1 MRKDIVS
8 IIIFTFLLIFYLFSQ
23 VDNIYGEYL
32 ISKVKKKISMN
43 LENVKLT
50 NLLKALSI
58 QSGLNFICS
67 EAVKERKL
75 TVYLDNVPLR
85 EAIDIIFKAN
95 GLSYDYYPEANL
107 FVVKEIGK
115 PTVELQTKIYK
126 LKYVRVEGSRIEKE
140 VGNVSE
146 SSGSNFSGE
155 EGEVKSK
162 IKEAVKVVLSEY
174 GKVIEE
180 PSTNSLIV
188 VDVPSQFPI
197 IDKVIESLDK
207 PQPKVLIEAEIL
219 DVSRTSIDKLGIKW
233 PENLIKLD
241 VTGARMTAFPFF
253 GSKKNVSGNSST
265 LNIEETPG
273 GWKDVSWSA
282 NNFGPS
288 ILTVI
293 GAELALKFFESQSDT
308 KLLARPKV
316 LTLSGETAEIKITT
330 DEAIGVK
337 KTESAEGGTIEYTIE
352 RAETGTKLRV
362 TPQVNLE
369 TGEIT
374 LVIEAIQKVALDS
387 GFTTQA
393 FIVGTIK
400 NPEERSTRTVVR
412 LKDGEVLLIG
422 GLIKRNEE
430 KNNYRVPFISHIPI
444 LGSLFKE
451 KDKNITER
459 ELLVFLTPH
468 IVKEVEYLLPK
479 KSKLKLREQSISLLR
494 KKIITSFLDKFS
506 K

>member
-32 ISKVKKKISMN
+32 INKVKKKISIN

-140 VGNVSE
+140 AGSLSE
-146 SSGSNFSGE
+146 SSNSNSSGE
-155 EGEVKSK
+155 AVKSK
-162 IKEAVKVVLSEY
+162 IKEAVEAVLSEY

-188 VDVPSQFPI
+188 VDIPSQFPI
-197 IDKVIESLDK
+197 IDKIIESLDK

-219 DVSRTSIDKLGIKW
+219 DVSKTSIDKLGIKW
-233 PENLIKLD
+233 PESLIKLD
-241 VTGARMTAFPFF
+241 VTGARMTAFPFW
-253 GSKKNVSGNSST
+253 GSKKNVSGNSLT
-265 LNIEETPG
+265 LNVEETPG

-337 KTESAEGGTIEYTIE
+337 KTESTEGGTIEYTIE
-352 RAETGTKLRV
+352 RTETGTKLRV

-369 TGEIT
+369 TEEIT
-374 LVIEAIQKVALDS
+374 LVIEATQKVALDS

-422 GLIKRNEE
+422 GLIRRNEE
-430 KNNYRVPFISHIPI
+430 RNNYRVPFISRIPI

-451 KDKNITER
+451 KDKDVTER

-468 IVKEVEYLLPK
+468 IVKETEYLLSEK
-479 KSKLKLREQSISLLR
+479 GKLKLREQSISLLR